1 MVNMNPGEGGRRG
14 ERFAQAR
21 RFAGQA
27 RQDRTTG
34 WYIPLAI
41 TVIGAGASFDA
52 FGRGVGFLYGWGLAI
67 AFVALTWSTIRV
79 MPSMVDELNIQRESG
94 PRKLA
99 ALFNAPVR
107 SRGLFLLAAALPI
120 FIALV
125 KTVGFY
131 IIAGLLIVGVVL
143 AVAFAASWVLE
154 RR

>member
-1 MVNMNPGEGGRRG
+1 MVNMNPGDRGWQG

-34 WYIPLAI
+34 WYIPLVI

-52 FGRGVGFLYGWGLAI
+52 FGRGFGFLYGWGLAI
-67 AFVALTWSTIRV
+67 AFVVLTWSTIRV
-79 MPSMVDELNIQRESG
+79 IPAMLDDLNVRRESW
-94 PRKLA
+94 PRKFSTML
-99 ALFNAPVR
+99 NAPVR
-107 SRGLFLLAAALPI
+107 SRGIFLLAAALPV
-120 FIALV
+120 FVALL

-131 IIAGLLIVGVVL
+131 IIGGLLIVGVVL
-143 AVAFAASWVLE
+143 AVAMAVSWVLE

>member
-1 MVNMNPGEGGRRG
+1 MVNMNPGDGAWQG

-41 TVIGAGASFDA
+41 TVVGAGSSFDA
-52 FGRGVGFLYGWGLAI
+52 FGRGLGFLYGWGLAI
-67 AFVALTWSTIRV
+67 AFVALSWSTIRAIPI
-79 MPSMVDELNIQRESG
+79 MIDDLNVARESW
-94 PRKLA
+94 PRKIT
-99 ALFNAPVR
+99 ALLNTPVR
-107 SRGLFLLAAALPI
+107 SRGIFLLAAALPI
-120 FIALV
+120 LVALV

-131 IIAGLLIVGVVL
+131 TFGGLLIVGVVL
-143 AVAFAASWVLE
+143 AVALGVSWFLE